1 MDDLGDLVPAF
12 VAEFNALSGKRVTEI
27 PGAVW
32 ERLEGYSWPGNIREL
47 RNVLERSV
55 LLAETNTLSVRWL
68 QLPKEE
74 ALGPSSAILEGG
86 DALSVP
92 LDGSQTL
99 DEIEARVI
107 REALDRCRL
116 NVTAAAHL
124 LGITRQTLRYRIEK
138 HRIDVKP
145 Q

>member
-1 MDDLGDLVPAF
+1 LVPAF

-32 ERLEGYSWPGNIREL
+32 ERLRDYSWPGNIREL

-55 LLAETNTLSVRWL
+55 LLAETNTLPIRWL

-74 ALGPSSAILEGG
+74 SLGPSSTILEGG
-86 DALSVP
+86 NALNVP
-92 LDGSQTL
+92 LDGTQTL
-99 DEIEARVI
+99 DEIEVSII
-107 REALDRCRL
+107 REALERSRL

-138 HRIDVKP
+138 HGIDVKA
-145 Q
+145 